1 MKIKVGLIGFGR
13 MGQFYLKEMQK
24 SGFTEKLKKKLSGN
38 KRRFLLSGNY
48 FWRYAAVAVFTIGI
62 AIGLIERPWED
73 RSSEMSPM
81 AQQPAVLP
89 GSYKAVLTLASGE
102 QVNLEE
108 WGRDSL
114 WKDGTLIRKRKGELT
129 YEQKAGDMQQEEM
142 LFNTITIPRSGEYK
156 LVLSDGTKVW
166 LNSASKL
173 KYPVAFTGGQRKVF
187 LEGEAYFKVAKNEKQ
202 PFVVKTE
209 NMDVRVLGTEFN
221 LKAYAD
227 EKWVQATLVRG
238 EVAVF
243 TGMDK
248 SVRNTLKPEQQAEWD
263 IEKGKLDVKT
273 VELDLY
279 IAWKNGQFVF
289 RGQRLTEIMTV
300 LERWYDFEVC
310 YQADWIKEVE
320 FAGKLN
326 RSASIEPILDVI
338 RSTHKI
344 NVNTRGK
351 TIVFSAKQ

>member
-1 MKIKVGLIGFGR
+1 
-13 MGQFYLKEMQK
+13 
-24 SGFTEKLKKKLSGN
+24 
-38 KRRFLLSGNY
+38 
-48 FWRYAAVAVFTIGI
+48 
-62 AIGLIERPWED
+62 
-73 RSSEMSPM
+73 
-81 AQQPAVLP
+81 
-89 GSYKAVLTLASGE
+89 
-102 QVNLEE
+102 
-108 WGRDSL
+108 
-114 WKDGTLIRKRKGELT
+114 
-129 YEQKAGDMQQEEM
+129 
-142 LFNTITIPRSGEYK
+142 
-156 LVLSDGTKVW
+156 
-166 LNSASKL
+166 
-173 KYPVAFTGGQRKVF
+173 
-187 LEGEAYFKVAKNEKQ
+187 
-202 PFVVKTE
+202 
-209 NMDVRVLGTEFN
+209 MDVRVLGTEFN

-279 IAWKNGQFVF
+279 TAWKNGQFVF